1 MDLGWFTILYYEP
14 FLWRPGSRS
23 LTHVAY
29 TNGCRPYSRISHR
42 HPGSSCQK
50 RQHAK
55 ARSHHLLPIS
65 LSNLYHLQYISWL
78 LVLSGSS
85 RGVRCISQSLRA
97 HQQPSWQLA
106 SPILRRK
113 EHTTLMAK
121 NDIISY
127 NIHLLQSRDV
137 CFGSSF
143 SKKSCRHKRQHTP
156 HRWLHTNH
164 TGATNSNGIWIRQPV
179 EMWDNQKYIEINTN
193 KIY

>member
-1 MDLGWFTILYYEP
+1 MVHYTVLWT
-14 FLWRPGSRS
+14 FLVAPRVSKFN
-23 LTHVAY
+23 HVAY

-55 ARSHHLLPIS
+55 AEAITCCQFH
-65 LSNLYHLQYISWL
+65 YQTYIIYSIYLDYWYCQGPL
-78 LVLSGSS
+78 EGF
-85 RGVRCISQSLRA
+85 RCISQSLRA

-164 TGATNSNGIWIRQPV
+164 TGATNSNGIWIRQLV